1 LRKEKDCQ
9 DYQMTTLSPN
19 QRMQPTTYGAMAIT
33 DRTRKF
39 LWGRSGN
46 RCAIGNNELVVDA
59 TPDDDK
65 SIIARMS
72 ATSSRHAPKVHAA
85 DANIGVCYDVRD
97 PELAQP
103 TRNAESAW
111 ACFVAELHAWIPS
124 VRLTKSR
131 QELFD
136 SMEIVADGS
145 IEPHFPASP
154 ALSYRDDN

>member
-1 LRKEKDCQ
+1 MALVPRHGAIEQ
-9 DYQMTTLSPN
+9 VSP
-19 QRMQPTTYGAMAIT
+19 RHG
-33 DRTRKF
+33 
-39 LWGRSGN
+39 GRSLSGPQ
-46 RCAIGNNELVVDA
+46 RDRSHRGSHHDA
-59 TPDDDK
+59 
-65 SIIARMS
+65 
-72 ATSSRHAPKVHAA
+72 
-85 DANIGVCYDVRD
+85 RD

-154 ALSYRDDN
+154 ALSYRDGN